1 MPLRETLQTILTDY
15 TKAKSEPLEGHAL
28 AQFIRGGA
36 EDAVQQA
43 LGELGAGLLVEG
55 SPGQGNWAAVP
66 WISVFDPAITTS
78 ATRGYYVVYLFHAHE
93 PVVHLSLNQGTTA
106 VREEFAGKAREVLAD
121 RAEFMRKRVAE
132 YGALLPAHIIDLGST
147 ARLPGD
153 YVAGHALGASY
164 TLDALP
170 SEAILRTD
178 LQNAVRA
185 YRALTFRGGI
195 EGDVEPQAELED
207 EFKIPAQATVIET
220 RKYAYHRKIERNRT
234 AAKQAKKF
242 HGTICQACDLEFEK
256 RYGVMGKGFIEAHH
270 LKPISTLEEGVAVTY
285 DAAADFAV
293 LCANCHRMIH
303 RSDDP
308 SNLNKFRLMVQ
319 SIKS

>member
-15 TKAKSEPLEGHAL
+15 PNAKIQPLEGHAL
-28 AQFIRGGA
+28 AQFIRGNA

-43 LGELGAGLLVEG
+43 LGELGAGLVVEG

-132 YGALLPAHIIDLGST
+132 YGQLLPAQTIDLGSN
-147 ARLPGD
+147 AKLPGD
-153 YVAGHALGASY
+153 YVAGHALGTSY

-170 SEAILRTD
+170 NEATLRTG
-178 LQNAVRA
+178 QVTAFVPPA
-185 YRALTFRGGI
+185 AGG
-195 EGDVEPQAELED
+195 
-207 EFKIPAQATVIET
+207 
-220 RKYAYHRKIERNRT
+220 
-234 AAKQAKKF
+234 
-242 HGTICQACDLEFEK
+242 
-256 RYGVMGKGFIEAHH
+256 
-270 LKPISTLEEGVAVTY
+270 
-285 DAAADFAV
+285 
-293 LCANCHRMIH
+293 
-303 RSDDP
+303 
-308 SNLNKFRLMVQ
+308 
-319 SIKS
+319 